1 MTFFSTL
8 LFSMFSTMALIPILR
23 RYAERIKCVDDPG
36 ERKVHDGA
44 MPKVGGLAMAV
55 GVMVPMLMWASGDR
69 VASAILSGSAV
80 IVLFGFM
87 DDVLELGYRSKFCA
101 QLAAAL
107 VAVLIGGVKVYS
119 LGSLLPD
126 GYQLPDWMAWPLTVI
141 VIVGV
146 TNAINLS
153 DGLDG
158 LAGGI
163 MLLCF
168 ICIGFIA
175 YRGGNQVIALLAV
188 AVGGAIFGFLR
199 YNTYPATVFM
209 GDAGSQLLGFL
220 AVTMALTISQ
230 GSTPVS
236 PSFPVLLLGLPIL
249 DTLMVMAERVL
260 KGVSPFLAD
269 KNHLHHKLLRLN
281 FCHSE
286 AVFILY
292 VLQAML
298 VTAAYILRFYS
309 DWLVL
314 LVFLGFALGV
324 LSLVITADRNRWR
337 INRPVFFLERLV
349 KQRLK
354 IHIKDRYMV
363 VKVSQTI
370 IETGFPLL
378 LIMACVLPSNIPL
391 PLSLV
396 GSGIILTIM
405 LARLFNPSQESNMLR
420 LTIYLFLPVVV
431 YYGDQRP
438 PAWMPPEM
446 KYWVALCF
454 GALVFFSVV
463 TLKATRRRQ
472 GFRATP
478 MDFILLFVAMVVPN
492 LPDVVTHEFN
502 FRFMAAK
509 IIVFFFVFEVL
520 MGELRGQQKRLNLAT
535 VFGLLVVV
543 GRGIVGGL

>member
-8 LFSMFSTMALIPILR
+8 LFSMFGTMALIPILR
-23 RYAERIKCVDDPG
+23 RYAGKIKCVDDPS
-36 ERKVHDGA
+36 ERKVHNGA

-55 GVMVPMLMWASGDR
+55 GVMVPMLLWVSGDQ
-69 VASAILSGSAV
+69 VASAILCGSAV

-87 DDVLELGYRSKFCA
+87 DDALELGYRSKFCA

-107 VAVLIGGVKVYS
+107 VAMIIGGVKIYS
-119 LGSLLPD
+119 LGNLLPE
-126 GYQLPDWMAWPLTVI
+126 GYMLPDWLAMPLTLV

-158 LAGGI
+158 LAGGM

-175 YRGGNQVIALLAV
+175 YRGGNHIIALLAV

-230 GSTPVS
+230 GSTAVS
-236 PSFPVLLLGLPIL
+236 PLFPILLLGLPIL
-249 DTLMVMAERVL
+249 DTFMVMAERVSN
-260 KGVSPFLAD
+260 GVSPFQAD

-281 FCHSE
+281 FYHGE

-292 VLQAML
+292 VLQAVL
-298 VTAAYILRFYS
+298 VTAAYLLRFYS
-309 DWLVL
+309 EWTVL
-314 LVFLGFALGV
+314 SVYIFFALSV
-324 LSLVITADRNRWR
+324 LSFIMTADRKSWR
-337 INRPVFFLERLV
+337 INRPGFFDRLV
-349 KQRLK
+349 KQKLK
-354 IHIKDRYMV
+354 IHIKDRFLV
-363 VKVSQTI
+363 VKVSQAI
-370 IETGFPLL
+370 MEAGFPLL
-378 LIMACVLPSNIPL
+378 LITACVLPSNIPF
-391 PLSLV
+391 PMSIAA
-396 GSGIILTIM
+396 SGIILAFT
-405 LARLFNPSQESNMLR
+405 LARFFKPSQESNTLR
-420 LTIYLFLPVVV
+420 LTIYLFLPVIV
-431 YYGDQRP
+431 YYGELRP
-438 PAWMPPEM
+438 ATWMPAEM
-446 KYWVALCF
+446 KYGFGLCF
-454 GALVFFSVV
+454 CVLVFFAIV

-472 GFRATP
+472 GFKATP

-492 LPDVVTHEFN
+492 LPDLVAHEFN
-502 FRFMAAK
+502 FGFMAAK
-509 IIVFFFVFEVL
+509 IIVFFYVFEVL

-535 VFGLLVVV
+535 ILGLVVVV
-543 GRGIVGGL
+543 GRGIVDGL

>member
-8 LFSMFSTMALIPILR
+8 LFSMFSTMLLIPILR
-23 RYAERIKCVDDPG
+23 RYAEQIKCVDDPC

-55 GVMVPMLMWASGDR
+55 GVMVPMLLWAFRDP
-69 VASAILSGSAV
+69 VAAAILTGSAV
-80 IVLFGFM
+80 IVLFGFL
-87 DDVLELGYRSKFCA
+87 DDARDLGYRSKFCA
-101 QLAAAL
+101 QVAAAL
-107 VAVLIGGVKVYS
+107 VAVLAGEVKICS
-119 LGSLLPD
+119 LGTLLPE
-126 GYQLPDWMAWPLTVI
+126 GYILPDWLALPLTVV

-168 ICIGFIA
+168 ICIGYVA
-175 YRGGNQVIALLAV
+175 YRGGNQAIALLAV

-236 PSFPVLLLGLPIL
+236 RLFPILLLGLPIL
-249 DTLMVMAERVL
+249 DTFMVMAERVL

-281 FCHSE
+281 LYHGE

-298 VTAAYILRFYS
+298 VAAAYKLRFYS

-314 LVFLGFALGV
+314 LVYLCFALGV
-324 LSLVITADRNRWR
+324 LSIITAADRNGWR
-337 INRPVFFLERLV
+337 INRPGFIDRLV

-354 IHIKDRYMV
+354 IHIKDRFLI
-363 VKVSQTI
+363 VKVSQAI
-370 IETGFPLL
+370 METGFPLL
-378 LIMACVLPSNIPL
+378 LITACVLPRNIPL
-391 PLSLV
+391 PLSIV
-396 GSGIILTIM
+396 GAGIILAIT
-405 LARLFNPSQESNMLR
+405 LARWFKPSQESNALR

-431 YYGDQRP
+431 YYGELRP
-438 PAWMPPEM
+438 AAWLPPEM
-446 KYWVALCF
+446 KYGFGMCF
-454 GALVFFSVV
+454 GVLVFFAIV
-463 TLKATRRRQ
+463 TLKTTRRRQ

-492 LPDVVTHEFN
+492 LPDLVAHGFN
-502 FRFMAAK
+502 LGFMAAK

-520 MGELRGQQKRLNLAT
+520 MGELRGRRNRLNWIT
-535 VFGLLVVV
+535 VLGLVVVV
-543 GRGIVGGL
+543 GRGIAG

>member
-23 RYAERIKCVDDPG
+23 RYAELIGCVDDPN
-36 ERKVHDGA
+36 ERKVHNGA

-55 GVMVPMLMWASGDR
+55 GILVPMLLWASGDQ
-69 VASAILSGSAV
+69 VASAILCGSAV
-80 IVLFGFM
+80 IVLFGFV
-87 DDVLELGYRSKFCA
+87 DDALELGYRSKFCA
-101 QLAAAL
+101 QAAAAL
-107 VAVLIGGVKVYS
+107 VAVLVGGVKIYS
-119 LGSLLPD
+119 LGSLVPE
-126 GYQLPDWMAWPLTVI
+126 GYILPDWLALPLTVI

-158 LAGGI
+158 LAGGM

-175 YRGGNQVIALLAV
+175 HRGGNQVIALLTG

-209 GDAGSQLLGFL
+209 GDAGSQMLGFL

-236 PSFPVLLLGLPIL
+236 PLFPVILLGVPIL

-260 KGVSPFLAD
+260 KGASPFLAD
-269 KNHLHHKLLRLN
+269 KNHLHHKLLRMN
-281 FCHSE
+281 FYHSE

-298 VTAAYILRFYS
+298 VTAAYLLRFYS

-314 LVFLGFALGV
+314 LVYLGFALCV
-324 LSLVITADRNRWR
+324 LSLIITADRNGWR
-337 INRPVFFLERLV
+337 INRPGFFDRLV
-349 KQRLK
+349 KQKLK
-354 IHIKDRYMV
+354 IHIKDRFMV
-363 VKVSQTI
+363 VKVSQAI

-378 LIMACVLPSNIPL
+378 LITACVLPRQIPF
-391 PLSLV
+391 PLAIV
-396 GSGIILTIM
+396 GSGIILVIFLTH
-405 LARLFNPSQESNMLR
+405 LFKPSQKINTLR

-431 YYGDQRP
+431 YYGDLRP
-438 PAWMPPEM
+438 AEWMPQNM
-446 KYWVALCF
+446 KYWFGLCF
-454 GALVFFSVV
+454 GVLVFFAVV

-472 GFRATP
+472 GFKATP

-492 LPDVVTHEFN
+492 LPDLVTHEFN
-502 FRFMAAK
+502 FGFMAAK

-535 VFGLLVVV
+535 IFGLVMVV
-543 GRGIVGGL
+543 GRGIVDGL

>member
-23 RYAERIKCVDDPG
+23 RYAEQIKCVDDPG

-55 GVMVPMLMWASGDR
+55 GVMVPMLLWASGDQ

-87 DDVLELGYRSKFCA
+87 DDALELGYRSKFCA
-101 QLAAAL
+101 QLVAAL
-107 VAVLIGGVKVYS
+107 VAVLIGGIKICS

-126 GYQLPDWMAWPLTVI
+126 GYQLPDWMALPLTVV

-188 AVGGAIFGFLR
+188 AVGGSIFGFLR

-236 PSFPVLLLGLPIL
+236 PLFPVLLLGLPIL
-249 DTLMVMAERVL
+249 DTLMVMAERIL

-281 FCHSE
+281 FFHSE

-298 VTAAYILRFYS
+298 VTAAYMLRFYS

-314 LVFLGFALGV
+314 LVYLGFALGV
-324 LSLVITADRNRWR
+324 LSLIITADRNGWC
-337 INRPVFFLERLV
+337 INRPGFLDRLV
-349 KQRLK
+349 KHKLR
-354 IHIKDRYMV
+354 IHIKDRFMV
-363 VKVSQTI
+363 VKVSQAI

-378 LIMACVLPSNIPL
+378 LITACVLPSTIPF
-391 PLSLV
+391 PLSIV
-396 GSGIILTIM
+396 GSGIILAIM
-405 LARLFNPSQESNMLR
+405 LARLFKPSQESNTLR

-438 PAWMPPEM
+438 AAWMPPEM
-446 KYWVALCF
+446 MYWFGLCY
-454 GALVFFSVV
+454 GVLVFVSVV

-492 LPDVVTHEFN
+492 LPDVVANEFN

-520 MGELRGQQKRLNLAT
+520 MGELRGQQTRLNLAA
-535 VFGLLVVV
+535 VLGLLVVV
-543 GRGIVGGL
+543 GRGIVDGL